1 MGQHAS
7 VAKVK
12 LKDKWKKIKRNQVTL
27 RRSPL
32 SSEGEEEES
41 ATQMEQADALSLSS
55 CSSSSFLSWYSDSQD
70 NFLLDHKS
78 PAESVRRFD
87 MFWAELPAEM
97 KHRVLSF
104 LPLLVITFHVT
115 HSILLNT
122 IPLSQKDVCCFALAS
137 KGCYDMVN
145 NSHFW
150 KELCLRDLASEEEI
164 KRDQFFARLLHG
176 IAVPSRF
183 NGIGAQHNRR
193 TQGCTDAEEVERE
206 PINHDADGTSKEE
219 IMMEMQA
226 SSKSKGCVWKEVY
239 RYWLERVLVV
249 YIVYNSFRDIDD
261 VHEKLTKKGLLVGWY
276 LCGVVL
282 CRVVAWCSVVRCVLC
297 SVWCGIIQ
305 CRGVVCG
312 MMGCSAWCVVM

>member
-104 LPLLVITFHVT
+104 LPLLVIT
-115 HSILLNT
+115 
-122 IPLSQKDVCCFALAS
+122 
-137 KGCYDMVN
+137 
-145 NSHFW
+145 SHF
-150 KELCLRDLASEEEI
+150 
-164 KRDQFFARLLHG
+164 
-176 IAVPSRF
+176 
-183 NGIGAQHNRR
+183 
-193 TQGCTDAEEVERE
+193 T
-206 PINHDADGTSKEE
+206 
-219 IMMEMQA
+219 
-226 SSKSKGCVWKEVY
+226 
-239 RYWLERVLVV
+239 
-249 YIVYNSFRDIDD
+249 
-261 VHEKLTKKGLLVGWY
+261 
-276 LCGVVL
+276 
-282 CRVVAWCSVVRCVLC
+282 
-297 SVWCGIIQ
+297 
-305 CRGVVCG
+305 
-312 MMGCSAWCVVM
+312 